1 MTDRRAAVSFAPVL
15 ALMLAASPG
24 CSSSEP
30 SARVTA
36 LLGGAESVS
45 VLRDG
50 SSAVRR
56 EAFRI
61 DGAGHRDDGHR
72 DAGHRD
78 GASDGFRIH
87 GWPVLAGPVD
97 VDAATAASL
106 ADVLLA
112 DGTYEWDMSKA
123 CEFTPGLA
131 IRETRGTLSVD
142 VLVCFSCDEVGIWTN
157 GTRRGT
163 EDMDSRRADLVAIA
177 RKLFPGDAKFK
188 ALK

>member
-1 MTDRRAAVSFAPVL
+1 MRAVFAL
-15 ALMLAASPG
+15 ALAASA

-30 SARVTA
+30 TARVSA

-50 SSAVRR
+50 TAAVRR
-56 EAFRI
+56 EAFRL
-61 DGAGHRDDGHR
+61 DGAGR
-72 DAGHRD
+72 RD

-87 GWPVLAGPVD
+87 GWPVLAGPAD
-97 VDAATAASL
+97 VDPATAASL
-106 ADVLLA
+106 AGVLLA

-123 CEFTPGLA
+123 CEFMPGLA
-131 IRETRGTLSVD
+131 IRQTRGTHTVD
-142 VLVCFSCDEVGIWTN
+142 VLVCFSCDEVGFWTN
-157 GTRRGT
+157 GARSGV

-177 RKLFPGDAKFK
+177 RKLFPGDAKFR